1 MVMVI
6 DQIRFRVRIWNG
18 FVSKMG
24 WRDPFTKFVSNIKKQ
39 AGIEDRDDIVT
50 LFDLIGLDEG
60 N

>member
-6 DQIRFRVRIWNG
+6 DQIKVQVRIWNG

-24 WRDPFTKFVSNIKKQ
+24 WRDLFLKFVNNIKKQ

>member
-6 DQIRFRVRIWNG
+6 DQIKVQVRIWNG
-18 FVSKMG
+18 FVSKIG
-24 WRDPFTKFVSNIKKQ
+24 WRDPFAKFVNNIKKQ